1 MSNKDVWIAFT
12 KSRPLEGCC
21 IDFDG
26 CEFYF
31 ADIYVSIETIPDK
44 LVALGDITEMV
55 RHSLEENCLELVDIS
70 MLVRYKN
77 GEWKSRTNSFNDVNA
92 LAVKAKQSSEIVFS
106 SFRSEEIEELQAY
119 RYSIVEFDYE

>member
-1 MSNKDVWIAFT
+1 MSNKDVWVVFT
-12 KSRPLEGCC
+12 KSRPLEGCD

-31 ADIYVSIETIPDK
+31 VDIYVPVETTPDK

-55 RHSLEENCLELVDIS
+55 RHSLEESRLELADIS
-70 MLVRYKN
+70 MLVRYEN
-77 GEWKSRTNSFNDVNA
+77 GEWKSKANSCNDVNA
-92 LAVKAKQSSEIVFS
+92 LALQAKESSEIVFS

-119 RYSIVEFDYE
+119 HHSIIESDYE